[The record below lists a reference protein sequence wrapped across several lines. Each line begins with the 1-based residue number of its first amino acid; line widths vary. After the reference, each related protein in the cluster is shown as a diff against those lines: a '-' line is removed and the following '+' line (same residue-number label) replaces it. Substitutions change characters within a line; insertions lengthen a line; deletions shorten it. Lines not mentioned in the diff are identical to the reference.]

1 MIWEEGTRYDHFG
14 SITLEENTGA
24 IVFVVDSRDRERF
37 AELRQEMREMMEE
50 KELALAHLLLLG
62 NKSDFKFS
70 NSPAELWDELGLADL
85 ASEQYKRSSGG
96 SGTVLLISATSGQGC
111 RESLDWLANV
121 TISSM

>member
-1 MIWEEGTRYDHFG
+1 
-14 SITLEENTGA
+14 
-24 IVFVVDSRDRERF
+24 
-37 AELRQEMREMMEE
+37 MREMMEE
-50 KELALAHLLLLG
+50 KEFSLAHFLLLG
-62 NKSDFKFS
+62 NKSDFKSS

>member
-1 MIWEEGTRYDHFG
+1 
-14 SITLEENTGA
+14 
-24 IVFVVDSRDRERF
+24 
-37 AELRQEMREMMEE
+37 MREMMEE
-50 KELALAHLLLLG
+50 KEFSLAHFLLLG